1 MDEDNRSTWAALSV
15 LGIIT
20 SWEKFKVD
28 SVAMLIKSSFIGWES
43 LLWLVLFIT
52 LPSDMRLFILF
63 SRFPSVISSKSTDFV
78 VCAWILM
85 STRFDSYFNL
95 TVMAKI
101 FLFNTGN
108 CPIVIIVAASS
119 DHLLLVVT
127 TFLIASLQPCVYNGT
142 WMLNQK
148 R

>member
-1 MDEDNRSTWAALSV
+1 
-15 LGIIT
+15 
-20 SWEKFKVD
+20 
-28 SVAMLIKSSFIGWES
+28 
-43 LLWLVLFIT
+43 
-52 LPSDMRLFILF
+52 
-63 SRFPSVISSKSTDFV
+63 
-78 VCAWILM
+78 M

-108 CPIVIIVAASS
+108 CPIVIIEAASS

-142 WMLNQK
+142 
-148 R
+148 

>member
-1 MDEDNRSTWAALSV
+1 
-15 LGIIT
+15 
-20 SWEKFKVD
+20 
-28 SVAMLIKSSFIGWES
+28 
-43 LLWLVLFIT
+43 
-52 LPSDMRLFILF
+52 
-63 SRFPSVISSKSTDFV
+63 
-78 VCAWILM
+78 M

-127 TFLIASLQPCVYNGT
+127 KFLIASLQPCVYNGT
-142 WMLNQK
+142 
-148 R
+148 

>member
-1 MDEDNRSTWAALSV
+1 
-15 LGIIT
+15 
-20 SWEKFKVD
+20 
-28 SVAMLIKSSFIGWES
+28 
-43 LLWLVLFIT
+43 
-52 LPSDMRLFILF
+52 
-63 SRFPSVISSKSTDFV
+63 
-78 VCAWILM
+78 M
-85 STRFDSYFNL
+85 STRLDSYFNL

-142 WMLNQK
+142 
-148 R
+148 